1 MTQDFMDTKSL
12 VKGVLAGDR
21 VLLARA
27 ITLVESHARK
37 HVLPA
42 RELIQHILP
51 HSGGSIR
58 IGLTGVPGAGK
69 STFIEAFGKM
79 LCQQGR
85 RVAVLAVDP
94 SSSVGGG
101 SILGDKTRMETL
113 CREENAFIRPSPS
126 GDNLGGVAT
135 STRESLLICEAA
147 GYDVVIVETVG
158 VGQNETA
165 VRTMTDFF
173 LLLQIVGGGD
183 DLQRIKKGVV
193 ELADAIVVNKADG
206 SNKDRAQRAAMDY
219 ARMLQIVQPFTP
231 GWKPQA
237 IACSALEN
245 EGIAQV
251 WEIICT
257 FREQMTASG
266 VFHQRRSKQNV
277 DWFHSRVRQAVMQ
290 RFNSENAQ
298 HIRQLEMKVG
308 RGELSVSAAVD
319 QLMVD
324 KDQRSIE

>member
-1 MTQDFMDTKSL
+1 MDSGFMDTDSL
-12 VKGVLAGDR
+12 VEDILAGDR
-21 VLLARA
+21 VQLARA
-27 ITLVESHARK
+27 ITLVESRARK

-42 RELIQHILP
+42 RKLIQGILP
-51 HSGGSIR
+51 HSGRSIR

-69 STFIEAFGKM
+69 STFVEAFGKM

-85 RVAVLAVDP
+85 KVAVLAVDP

-113 CREENAFIRPSPS
+113 CREKNAFIRPSPS
-126 GDNLGGVAT
+126 GDTLGGVAN

-147 GYDVVIVETVG
+147 GYDIVIVETVG
-158 VGQNETA
+158 VGQNETT

-206 SNKDRAQRAAMDY
+206 SNKTRAQRAAMDY
-219 ARMLQIVQPFTP
+219 ARMLQIFQPFTP

-237 IACSALEN
+237 MACSALEN
-245 EGIAQV
+245 SGIDQV
-251 WEIICT
+251 WKIICE

-266 VFHQRRSKQNV
+266 VFQQRRNEQNV

-290 RFNSENAQ
+290 RFTSKNAQ
-298 HIRQLEMKVG
+298 QIRKLEIGVG

-319 QLMVD
+319 QLLG
-324 KDQRSIE
+324 KS

>member
-1 MTQDFMDTKSL
+1 MDTDLL

-21 VLLARA
+21 VQLARA
-27 ITLVESHARK
+27 ITLVESHAQKHIVLARK
-37 HVLPA
+37 
-42 RELIQHILP
+42 LIQDILP

-58 IGLTGVPGAGK
+58 IGLTGVPGSGK

-85 RVAVLAVDP
+85 KVAVLAVDP

-193 ELADAIVVNKADG
+193 ELADAIAVNKADG
-206 SNKDRAQRAAMDY
+206 SNKNRAQRSAMDY
-219 ARMLQIVQPFTP
+219 ARMFQIVQPFTP

-237 IACSALEN
+237 VTCSALEN
-245 EGIAQV
+245 EGIDRI
-251 WEIICT
+251 WKIICE

-266 VFHQRRSKQNV
+266 VFHQRRSEQNV
-277 DWFHSRVRQAVMQ
+277 DWFRSRVRQAVMQ
-290 RFNSENAQ
+290 RFTGENSQ

-308 RGELSVSAAVD
+308 RGELSVSEAVD
-319 QLMVD
+319 QLLG
-324 KDQRSIE
+324 KSY

>member
-1 MTQDFMDTKSL
+1 MDTKSL
-12 VKGVLAGDR
+12 VEGVLAGDR

-27 ITLVESHARK
+27 ITLVESHAQK

-42 RELIQHILP
+42 RELIQRILP

-85 RVAVLAVDP
+85 KVAVLAVDP

-126 GDNLGGVAT
+126 GDNPGGVAT

-219 ARMLQIVQPFTP
+219 ARMLQIVQPFTL

-245 EGIAQV
+245 EGITQV
-251 WEIICT
+251 WEIICK

-266 VFHQRRSKQNV
+266 VFHQRRSEQNV

-290 RFNSENAQ
+290 RFTSENEQ
-298 HIRQLEMKVG
+298 RIRQLEVKVG

-319 QLMVD
+319 QLLVD
-324 KDQRSIE
+324 KDQRIMSKS

>member
-1 MTQDFMDTKSL
+1 MDTDAL
-12 VKGVLAGDR
+12 IEGILGGNR
-21 VLLARA
+21 TQLARA
-27 ITLVESHARK
+27 ITLVESRAGK
-37 HVLPA
+37 HVPVA
-42 RELIQHILP
+42 RRLIQKILP
-51 HSGGSIR
+51 HTGGSIR
-58 IGLTGVPGAGK
+58 IGLTGVPGSGK

-79 LCQQGR
+79 LCQQGKT
-85 RVAVLAVDP
+85 VAVLAIDP

-183 DLQRIKKGVV
+183 DLQRIKKGVI
-193 ELADAIVVNKADG
+193 ELADVIVVNKADG
-206 SNKDRAQRAAMDY
+206 SNRKRAQRVAMDY
-219 ARMLQIVQPFTP
+219 ARIQEIIQPFTP
-231 GWKPQA
+231 GWNPQA
-237 IACSALEN
+237 MTCSALEN
-245 EGIAQV
+245 KGMDDIWKV
-251 WEIICT
+251 ICG

-266 VFHQRRSKQNV
+266 VFQQRRIEQNI
-277 DWFHSRVRQAVMQ
+277 DWFRSSVRQAIMQ
-290 RFNSENAQ
+290 RFSNENRQ
-298 HIRQLEMKVG
+298 RIRQLEAAVEQG
-308 RGELSVSAAVD
+308 NLSVPKALV
-319 QLMVD
+319 QLL
-324 KDQRSIE
+324 SID